1 MRQASLEHHTE
12 KQTRYTEFLT
22 QFVSHYMLCKA
33 GSIAERNLGI
43 WIIFKGTHGQIYFE
57 HWCTGSNK
65 DTMNLIQWK
74 HFRSKILFPGP
85 TPRFSYL
92 NHSRLYPDT
101 SKALHTTRRSQLVST
116 CIIMQHTQQTKE
128 FVCTIIISI
137 YLNHIVAWSH
147 TLTSASF

>member
-22 QFVSHYMLCKA
+22 QFVSHMLCKA

-43 WIIFKGTHGQIYFE
+43 ILWIIFKGTHG
-57 HWCTGSNK
+57 NK

-128 FVCTIIISI
+128 FVCTITR
-137 YLNHIVAWSH
+137 NMFE
-147 TLTSASF
+147 T